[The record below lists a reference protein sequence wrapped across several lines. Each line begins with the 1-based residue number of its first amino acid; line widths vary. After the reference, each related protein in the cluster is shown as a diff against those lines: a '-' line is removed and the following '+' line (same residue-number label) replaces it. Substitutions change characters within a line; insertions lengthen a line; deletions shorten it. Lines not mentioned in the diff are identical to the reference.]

1 MCLICIEYEKGKLK
15 AAEALRNLSELKE
28 NLDPDH
34 VKEIQRKIIND
45 TWEKWDFKLNDL
57 SIRDDYYDKH
67 GNGD

>member
-15 AAEALRNLSELKE
+15 APDALRNLAELKE

-34 VKEIQRKIIND
+34 VKELQKRIIND
-45 TWEKWDFKLNDL
+45 TWKKWNFKLNDL

>member
-34 VKEIQRKIIND
+34 VKELQNRIITDVWKERENNED
-45 TWEKWDFKLNDL
+45 
-57 SIRDDYYDKH
+57 SA
-67 GNGD
+67 